1 MTAVNDPSF
10 RPVLEALH
18 GPLSALRDGQPMPE
32 KVNTLTG
39 TREGT
44 GNYGFE
50 AALVPYL
57 QAQGET
63 DRAKALAAA
72 LPTPEQQRAAPPR
85 YYEQVLS
92 LFALG
97 WYEGRYRFAADG
109 QLRPSWV

>member
-1 MTAVNDPSF
+1 V
-10 RPVLEALH
+10 
-18 GPLSALRDGQPMPE
+18 
-32 KVNTLTG
+32 
-39 TREGT
+39 REGT
-44 GNYGFE
+44 GNYGFH

-57 QAQGET
+57 QAQGEA
-63 DRAKALAAA
+63 DRAKAMVAG

-109 QLRPSWV
+109 QLRPSWA